1 MRKPVPVSCSSRGF
15 TVIEVIIA
23 AFLLAAGLVATAQ
36 LVVMATGQVSLSRQQ
51 SDGARVAAQ
60 TIEQYRD
67 VYFYTLATGTYT
79 SSQLVGTTTYT
90 VTTVVT
96 ADTPQV
102 GLKTVAVTVTWSG
115 GSGGKS
121 YATSTILSPLQ

>member
-1 MRKPVPVSCSSRGF
+1 MRKPVTVSCSSRGF

-67 VYFYTLATGTYT
+67 VYFYTLGAGTYT
-79 SSQLVGTTTYT
+79 SSQLVGATTYT

>member
-1 MRKPVPVSCSSRGF
+1 MRKPVTVSCSSRGF

-67 VYFYTLATGTYT
+67 VYFYTLGAGTYT
-79 SSQLVGTTTYT
+79 SSQLVGATIYT

>member
-15 TVIEVIIA
+15 TVIDVIIA

-67 VYFYTLATGTYT
+67 VYFYTLGAGTYT
-79 SSQLVGTTTYT
+79 SSQLVGATIYT